1 MLRCT
6 QLRCNSTKQS
16 HPGRHELSHLLCIV
30 FGLAALSLSIV
41 SGDALADSDNS
52 PIKVS
57 TYMDFPPFITDSEP
71 DGGII
76 SAIVKESF
84 AAASIE
90 IETPLIPWRRAH
102 RAVQR
107 GEILAS
113 YSWAYSEQRAENF
126 HLSTPIFAIS
136 NQIIT
141 TYSDI
146 SDWQQLKKPRVDGNL
161 PILCIPIGWK
171 ISHEIT
177 DLIDNKLLQQVSPGH
192 PRFCLDLV
200 RANRT
205 NLLYMPQMTA
215 AYHIAALTA
224 EDSDPGVRPWPD
236 LYSLNIPSGEATTQH
251 IIFTRSPQGLA
262 YKGKF
267 DAGFNALLESGRYGE
282 ILAEH
287 LDRYSQ
293 IDRETV
299 YRDQKNAGILP

>member
-1 MLRCT
+1 MR
-6 QLRCNSTKQS
+6 SF
-16 HPGRHELSHLLCIV
+16 LCIV
-30 FGLAALSLSIV
+30 LGLAILSLNV
-41 SGDALADSDNS
+41 VNGKAVADPAS
-52 PIKVS
+52 PRIKVS
-57 TYMDFPPFITDSEP
+57 TFMDFPPFIVDTEP

-84 AAASIE
+84 AAAGVE

-107 GEILAS
+107 GEYLAS
-113 YSWAYSEQRAENF
+113 YSWAYSAQRAENF

-146 SDWQQLKKPRVDGNL
+146 TDWQQLKKPRPDGTL
-161 PILCIPIGWK
+161 PILCVPIGWK
-171 ISHEIT
+171 ISPEIAE
-177 DLIDNKLLQQVSPGH
+177 LIDDKVLQQISPGH
-192 PRFCLDLV
+192 PRFCLDLM

-205 NLLYMPQMTA
+205 NLLYLPQMTA
-215 AYHIAALTA
+215 SYHIAALKA

-236 LYSLNIPSGEATTQH
+236 LYTLNIPSGKATNQH
-251 IIFTRSPQGLA
+251 VIFTRSAQGLA
-262 YKGKF
+262 YKEKF
-267 DAGFNALLESGRYGE
+267 DAGFDALLQSGRYGE

-287 LDRYSQ
+287 LDRYSR

>member
-1 MLRCT
+1 MGQRILQRF
-6 QLRCNSTKQS
+6 L
-16 HPGRHELSHLLCIV
+16 GIVLSLGV
-30 FGLAALSLSIV
+30 LSLSMTD
-41 SGDALADSDNS
+41 GDTLADPANSPIPAHS

-57 TYMDFPPFITDSEP
+57 TFMDFPPFITDIEP

-84 AAASIE
+84 AAASVE
-90 IETPLIPWRRAH
+90 IKTPLIPWRRAH

-107 GEILAS
+107 GDYLAS
-113 YSWAYSEQRAENF
+113 YSWAYNEHRAENF
-126 HLSTPIFAIS
+126 HLSAPIFAIS

-146 SDWQQLKKPRVDGNL
+146 TDWQQLKEPRADGTI
-161 PILCIPIGWK
+161 PILCIPIGWE
-171 ISHEIT
+171 ISPEIT
-177 DLIDNKLLQQVSPGH
+177 ELIDNKMLQQVSPGN

-215 AYHIAALTA
+215 AYHIAALIA

-236 LYSLNIPSGEATTQH
+236 LYTLNIPSGEASTQH
-251 IIFTRSPQGLA
+251 VIFTRSAQGLA
-262 YKGKF
+262 YKEKF
-267 DAGFNALLESGRYGE
+267 DAGFKALLQSGRYSE

-287 LDRYSQ
+287 LVRYSQ
-293 IDRETV
+293 LDRETV
-299 YRDQKNAGILP
+299 YQDQKNAGILP